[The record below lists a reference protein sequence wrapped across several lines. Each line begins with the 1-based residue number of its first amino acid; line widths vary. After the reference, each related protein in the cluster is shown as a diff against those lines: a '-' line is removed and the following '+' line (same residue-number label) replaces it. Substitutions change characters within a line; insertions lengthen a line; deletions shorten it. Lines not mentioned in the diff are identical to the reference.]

1 MKKKIWQAFAFWLIL
16 FLILAGT
23 GFWTGSQ
30 MALAGAVLWGLIP
43 VCSMLCNLY
52 LRNQIQITTELPVS
66 VSKKEKMTGRVTVHN
81 QSRFPAIHL
90 SCEIVVKNQLTQE
103 EIKKWLSFSVGASAT
118 AEQNFELESEHC
130 GYVSI
135 CPSSVWLMDWI
146 GFLSVRGKKT
156 ELEAAIRNGEQNGA
170 VVLPDTFQPH
180 LYLNPAQ
187 TVCEDAQDW
196 SQTQKGNDLSE
207 MFSIRDYVPGDSL
220 KQIHWKLSS
229 KRGQLIVRE
238 ASLPIEK
245 SLLLFW
251 DKTIAGAQ
259 PAEMDALAECAA
271 SVAQSMLNQG
281 YRFTLGWTEAGEIML
296 EQIESEDDL
305 LQTIPEMIRH
315 GANGSDAEKREK
327 SQFRN
332 AGQFGKVIYLAKTVG
347 KEIDDFSCE
356 DKTCLV
362 CEKTAL
368 AENCRVV
375 TFRAEHYEE
384 DLAEIEL

>member
-1 MKKKIWQAFAFWLIL
+1 
-16 FLILAGT
+16 
-23 GFWTGSQ
+23 
-30 MALAGAVLWGLIP
+30 
-43 VCSMLCNLY
+43 
-52 LRNQIQITTELPVS
+52 
-66 VSKKEKMTGRVTVHN
+66 
-81 QSRFPAIHL
+81 
-90 SCEIVVKNQLTQE
+90 
-103 EIKKWLSFSVGASAT
+103 
-118 AEQNFELESEHC
+118 
-130 GYVSI
+130 
-135 CPSSVWLMDWI
+135 
-146 GFLSVRGKKT
+146 
-156 ELEAAIRNGEQNGA
+156 
-170 VVLPDTFQPH
+170 
-180 LYLNPAQ
+180 
-187 TVCEDAQDW
+187 
-196 SQTQKGNDLSE
+196 
-207 MFSIRDYVPGDSL
+207 
-220 KQIHWKLSS
+220 
-229 KRGQLIVRE
+229 
-238 ASLPIEK
+238 
-245 SLLLFW
+245 
-251 DKTIAGAQ
+251 
-259 PAEMDALAECAA
+259 MDALAECAA